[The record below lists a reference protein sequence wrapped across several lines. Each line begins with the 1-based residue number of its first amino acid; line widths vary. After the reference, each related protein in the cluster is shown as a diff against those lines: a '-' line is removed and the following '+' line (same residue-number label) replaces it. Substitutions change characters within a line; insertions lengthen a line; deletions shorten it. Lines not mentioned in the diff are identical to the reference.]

1 MDCGIVVRTA
11 NRAMV
16 CLSTKMNTM
25 QKQAWLETAQFF
37 GMIVVILIGCA
48 AVVGGIAW
56 VGMTYGIMY
65 GAAITAALLI
75 AFIIWV
81 VYNDRMWHLQAD
93 ATQRS
98 IVDLIEEM
106 KKSRDEFYHDID
118 QLNKAYKDDQR
129 KQQR

>member
-1 MDCGIVVRTA
+1 
-11 NRAMV
+11 
-16 CLSTKMNTM
+16 M

-37 GMIVVILIGCA
+37 GMIVAILIGCA
-48 AVVGGIAW
+48 ATVGGIAW

-75 AFIIWV
+75 AFITLV
-81 VYNDRMWHLQAD
+81 VYNDRMWHLQAE

-129 KQQR
+129 KQ